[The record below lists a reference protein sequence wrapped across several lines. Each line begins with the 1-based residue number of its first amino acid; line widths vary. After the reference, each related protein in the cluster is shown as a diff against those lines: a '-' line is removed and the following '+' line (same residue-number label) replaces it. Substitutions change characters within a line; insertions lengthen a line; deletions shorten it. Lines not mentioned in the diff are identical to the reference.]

1 MTFNKIDYGIL
12 ALVSALYVAFIFRY
26 QTNSRF
32 ILLGTGVF
40 ATIYI
45 VWGVFH
51 HVRAGSL
58 HARIMLEYLLV
69 AILGVAIISTL
80 LV

>member
-51 HVRAGSL
+51 HVRAGRVCTPGL
-58 HARIMLEYLLV
+58 C
-69 AILGVAIISTL
+69 
-80 LV
+80 